1 MLHAISIKPLRVT
14 TSKWCPTQNLTLE
27 VRVTFSLCLYV
38 SVYFIFIWFCSNAL
52 FPSQSSRPTPY
63 NSLCHF
69 ACRSGQG
76 PWLVNVWY
84 LKVRF
89 RVEYHCKHGS
99 RLVKFKV
106 TITNHSPIT
115 SFKPARLFD
124 GWLQGTMLHTK
135 SSFNYTV
142 LQQKWSI
149 DL

>member
-1 MLHAISIKPLRVT
+1 MVSLNLCWLQWIPIVFHCRKESVKMRNKPPFHCV
-14 TSKWCPTQNLTLE
+14 SVW
-27 VRVTFSLCLYV
+27 
-38 SVYFIFIWFCSNAL
+38 SVYFIFTWFCSNAL
-52 FPSQSSRPTPY
+52 FPSQSSRTTPY